1 MKRRSKAAS
10 KKRGVDCEG
19 AQNHFIQPTNDLG
32 HLEQVLTQDS
42 QSLNL
47 RVSIRRGKRCCDL
60 GYFWGY
66 ASLDIIKTALGRAVT
81 GR

>member
-1 MKRRSKAAS
+1 L
-10 KKRGVDCEG
+10 
-19 AQNHFIQPTNDLG
+19 I
-32 HLEQVLTQDS
+32 HLEQGPTQGS

-60 GYFWGY
+60 GYFWGCFWGYFWGY
-66 ASLDIIKTALGRAVT
+66 ACLGIIKTALGRADM

>member
-1 MKRRSKAAS
+1 L
-10 KKRGVDCEG
+10 
-19 AQNHFIQPTNDLG
+19 I
-32 HLEQVLTQDS
+32 HLEQGLTQDS

-47 RVSIRRGKRCCDL
+47 RVSIRRGKRCCDWGYFW

-66 ASLDIIKTALGRAVT
+66 ARLNIIKTALGRADM

>member
-1 MKRRSKAAS
+1 L
-10 KKRGVDCEG
+10 
-19 AQNHFIQPTNDLG
+19 I
-32 HLEQVLTQDS
+32 HLEQGLTQDS
-42 QSLNL
+42 QSLTL

-66 ASLDIIKTALGRAVT
+66 FWGYARLDIIKTALGRADM

>member
-1 MKRRSKAAS
+1 L
-10 KKRGVDCEG
+10 
-19 AQNHFIQPTNDLG
+19 I
-32 HLEQVLTQDS
+32 HLEQGLTQDS

-47 RVSIRRGKRCCDL
+47 RVLIMRGKRCCDL

-66 ASLDIIKTALGRAVT
+66 ARLDIIKTALGRADM

>member
-1 MKRRSKAAS
+1 L
-10 KKRGVDCEG
+10 
-19 AQNHFIQPTNDLG
+19 I
-32 HLEQVLTQDS
+32 HLEQGLTQDS

-66 ASLDIIKTALGRAVT
+66 FWGYARLDIIKTALGRADM

>member
-1 MKRRSKAAS
+1 L
-10 KKRGVDCEG
+10 
-19 AQNHFIQPTNDLG
+19 I
-32 HLEQVLTQDS
+32 HLEQGLTQDS

-47 RVSIRRGKRCCDL
+47 RVSIRRGKRCCEL

-66 ASLDIIKTALGRAVT
+66 FWGYARLDIIKTALGRADM

>member
-1 MKRRSKAAS
+1 L
-10 KKRGVDCEG
+10 
-19 AQNHFIQPTNDLG
+19 I
-32 HLEQVLTQDS
+32 HLEQGLTQDS

-60 GYFWGY
+60 GYFWDCFWGCFWGY
-66 ASLDIIKTALGRAVT
+66 ARLDIIKTALGRADM

>member
-1 MKRRSKAAS
+1 L
-10 KKRGVDCEG
+10 
-19 AQNHFIQPTNDLG
+19 I
-32 HLEQVLTQDS
+32 HLEQGLTQDS

-47 RVSIRRGKRCCDL
+47 RVLIRRGKRCCDSGYFW

-66 ASLDIIKTALGRAVT
+66 ARLDIIKTALGRAVI

>member
-1 MKRRSKAAS
+1 
-10 KKRGVDCEG
+10 
-19 AQNHFIQPTNDLG
+19 
-32 HLEQVLTQDS
+32 
-42 QSLNL
+42 LNL

-66 ASLDIIKTALGRAVT
+66 FLGYFWGYARLDIIKTALGRADM

>member
-1 MKRRSKAAS
+1 L
-10 KKRGVDCEG
+10 
-19 AQNHFIQPTNDLG
+19 I
-32 HLEQVLTQDS
+32 
-42 QSLNL
+42 L

-66 ASLDIIKTALGRAVT
+66 ACLDIIKTALGRADM

>member
-1 MKRRSKAAS
+1 L
-10 KKRGVDCEG
+10 
-19 AQNHFIQPTNDLG
+19 I
-32 HLEQVLTQDS
+32 HLEQGLTQDS

-66 ASLDIIKTALGRAVT
+66 FWGCFWGYARLDIIKTALGRADM

>member
-1 MKRRSKAAS
+1 M
-10 KKRGVDCEG
+10 
-19 AQNHFIQPTNDLG
+19 I
-32 HLEQVLTQDS
+32 HLEQGLTQDS

-66 ASLDIIKTALGRAVT
+66 FWGNARLDIIKTALGRADM

>member
-1 MKRRSKAAS
+1 L
-10 KKRGVDCEG
+10 
-19 AQNHFIQPTNDLG
+19 I
-32 HLEQVLTQDS
+32 HLEQGLTQDS

-66 ASLDIIKTALGRAVT
+66 FLGYFWGYFWGYARLDIIKTALGRADM

>member
-1 MKRRSKAAS
+1 L
-10 KKRGVDCEG
+10 
-19 AQNHFIQPTNDLG
+19 I
-32 HLEQVLTQDS
+32 HLEQGLTQDS

-66 ASLDIIKTALGRAVT
+66 FWGYACLDIIKTALGRADM